1 MANETPPFLL
11 LKLRSSD
18 DDAGAIPTWRGLIG
32 GQKPLLVTVTMAYH
46 DRVAALGV
54 GAAVAMDVHGQP
66 RTFTLLSI
74 GPAPDAQESSVVLSS
89 LLAPSESFTHSLDF
103 EAGPELATDI
113 ERLHQAFELSCCA
126 QRVLHGT
133 NTDVRFIPN

>member
-1 MANETPPFLL
+1 
-11 LKLRSSD
+11 
-18 DDAGAIPTWRGLIG
+18 
-32 GQKPLLVTVTMAYH
+32 MAYH
-46 DRVAALGV
+46 DRVAALDV

-74 GPAPDAQESSVVLSS
+74 QPAPDAESTSVVLTTLISPG
-89 LLAPSESFTHSLDF
+89 LAPILPA
-103 EAGPELATDI
+103 EAGPNLAEL
-113 ERLHQAFELSCCA
+113 RKSFELGCCA